1 MLVIFRR
8 KIRQGVTSEKTI
20 EDTVGLASRRA
31 RLHCCGTPQIKKA
44 IFYFISSSGNLT
56 NNAATPGANTT
67 AFLRNT
73 PEVAP
78 GETENQRL
86 SSSAIGQQRKTKT
99 GNSARFPIILLYS

>member
-44 IFYFISSSGNLT
+44 IFYFISL
-56 NNAATPGANTT
+56 
-67 AFLRNT
+67 
-73 PEVAP
+73 
-78 GETENQRL
+78 
-86 SSSAIGQQRKTKT
+86 K
-99 GNSARFPIILLYS
+99 